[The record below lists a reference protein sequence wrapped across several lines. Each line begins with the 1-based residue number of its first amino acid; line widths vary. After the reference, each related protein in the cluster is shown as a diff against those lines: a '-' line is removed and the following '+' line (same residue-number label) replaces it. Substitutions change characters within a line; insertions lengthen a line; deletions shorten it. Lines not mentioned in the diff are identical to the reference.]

1 MAKGGIFARAVL
13 ILLSSIVIGSAAVAS
28 GLTAGD
34 QPAGGRGSGSFGG
47 PAGLSIRTMDG
58 RFQATTIVWVG
69 TNRELTVVNL
79 SDVVEPGAERDVY
92 DTMRMLLQ
100 RCTAINLAPS
110 GKVNGP
116 GGCCPTLSGSGL
128 GFAANVKTKLQIDQ
142 AFEGGRVRQTVTIYG
157 YKGTFDAYTARLLF
171 Q

>member
-1 MAKGGIFARAVL
+1 MAKGGIFARIVPFVFGGIL
-13 ILLSSIVIGSAAVAS
+13 IASAAMAS
-28 GLTAGD
+28 GLTAGT
-34 QPAGGRGSGSFGG
+34 QPSIGGRSGPYGG

-58 RFQATTIVWVG
+58 RLQATTIVWVG

-79 SDVVEPGAERDVY
+79 SEVVEPGAERDVY

-100 RCTAINLAPS
+100 RCTAINLVPT

-116 GGCCPTLSGSGL
+116 GGCCPTVSGSGL

-157 YKGTFDAYTARLLF
+157 YRGAFDAYNARLLF